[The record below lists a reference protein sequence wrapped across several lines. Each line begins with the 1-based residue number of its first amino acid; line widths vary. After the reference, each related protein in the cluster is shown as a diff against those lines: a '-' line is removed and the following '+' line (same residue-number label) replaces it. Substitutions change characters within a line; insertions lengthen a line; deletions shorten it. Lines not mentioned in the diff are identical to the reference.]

1 MTKAPLVCT
10 PDESL
15 PYEVVTDASDL
26 GLGGVLLQ
34 EGHPVAFESRKL
46 NDSELDYQTTGKEM
60 LADVPLTFML
70 CVCGGAI

>member
-1 MTKAPLVCT
+1 
-10 PDESL
+10 L

-46 NDSELDYQTTGKEM
+46 NSAELNYQTTRKGM
-60 LADVPLTFML
+60 LAVVHAPPRPPPRPRSDASVTTS
-70 CVCGGAI
+70 

>member
-1 MTKAPLVCT
+1 VLEQKLTEAPLLRT

-34 EGHPVAFESRKL
+34 EGHPVAVES
-46 NDSELDYQTTGKEM
+46 M
-60 LADVPLTFML
+60 PWPLTLVLLLGPSDLFGSSL
-70 CVCGGAI
+70 WDS

>member
-1 MTKAPLVCT
+1 LLKQKLIEAPLLHT

-34 EGHPVAFESRKL
+34 EGHSVAFESRKL
-46 NDSELDYQTTGKEM
+46 KSAELNIRRQKKK
-60 LADVPLTFML
+60 
-70 CVCGGAI
+70 C